1 MTTTGDKHVSSE
13 PGTYDLFVIGGGIN
27 GAGIA
32 RDAAGRGLSVLLC
45 EKDDLAQG
53 TSSRSGKLV
62 HGGLRYLEYYEFRLV
77 REALIERE
85 VLLES
90 APHIIWPMRF
100 VLPHN
105 PADRPAWLVRL
116 GLFLYD
122 HLGGR
127 KRLPGTRVLNLRTAP
142 EGAAIKPAYRKAF
155 EYSDCWVDDARLVVL
170 NALDAKTKGA
180 RILTRTACTGIRRRG
195 DLWHVE
201 MTDAAT
207 GAKTEAKAR
216 CVVNTAGPWVND
228 VIGRVAGLNSSR
240 SVRLVKGS
248 HIVVPKFW
256 EGRQAYLVQNPD
268 KRVIFI
274 NPYQNDLALIGTTDI
289 PYDGRPEDVTA
300 DENEVAYLLKSVN
313 RYFKQQ
319 LAPGDILHSF
329 SGVRPLYDDNA
340 ENPSAV
346 TRDYIFELDAAGKD
360 APLLSVFGGKITTF
374 RKLSEHALERL
385 KPFFPKMGPA
395 WTARAHLPGGDMA
408 DADFDQFL
416 GDLRARYRWLPS
428 DLAKHYARLYG
439 TRAHDLIGSA
449 TCLDELGAAFTPL
462 FREREARFLI
472 ENEWARTAEDL
483 MERRT
488 KHGLHMSDAEK
499 RAFSGWFEGQQAAA

>member
-1 MTTTGDKHVSSE
+1 MNAETCIF
-13 PGTYDLFVIGGGIN
+13 DLFIIGGGVN

-32 RDAAGRGLSVLLC
+32 RDAAGRGLSVILC

-122 HLGGR
+122 NLGGR
-127 KRLPGTRVLNLRTAP
+127 KRLPGTRTLNLKRAP
-142 EGAAIKPAYRKAF
+142 EGAPLKDEYGKAF
-155 EYSDCWVDDARLVVL
+155 EYSDCWVDDARLVLL
-170 NALDAKTKGA
+170 NALDAASRGA
-180 RILTRTACTGIRRRG
+180 EIHTRTACSSIRREAG
-195 DLWHVE
+195 LWVVE
-201 MTDAAT
+201 MTDT
-207 GAKTEAKAR
+207 ISGAKTIVKAR

-228 VIGRVAGLNSSR
+228 IIRRVAGMNSSR

-248 HIVVPKFW
+248 HIIVPKFW

-274 NPYQNDLALIGTTDI
+274 NPYENDLALIGTTDI
-289 PYDGRPEDVTA
+289 PYDGRPEDVAA
-300 DENEVAYLLKSVN
+300 DSNEIDYLLKSVN

-319 LAPGDILHSF
+319 LVASDIVHSF
-329 SGVRPLYDDNA
+329 SGVRPLYDDSA

-346 TRDYIFELDAAGKD
+346 TRDYIFEVDAENDK

-374 RKLSEHALERL
+374 RKLSEHALDRL
-385 KPFFPKMGPA
+385 KTFFPDMRPG
-395 WTARAHLPGGDMA
+395 WTAKSHLPGGDMA
-408 DADFDQFL
+408 NADFEQFL
-416 GDLRARYRWLPS
+416 GDVRARYPWLPF

-439 TRAHDLIGSA
+439 TRMHDLLGSA
-449 TCLDELGAAFTPL
+449 QSLADLGAAFSKL
-462 FREREARFLI
+462 LYEREAQFLRDT
-472 ENEWARTAEDL
+472 EWALQPQDIL
-483 MERRT
+483 ERRT
-488 KHGLHMSDAEK
+488 KHGLHMTEEQRQSFINWWT
-499 RAFSGWFEGQQAAA
+499 RQQVAA

>member
-1 MTTTGDKHVSSE
+1 MNK
-13 PGTYDLFVIGGGIN
+13 GTDIYDLFIIGGGVN

-32 RDAAGRGLSVLLC
+32 RDAAGRGLSVILC

-127 KRLPGTRVLNLRTAP
+127 KRLPGTRTLNLKTAP
-142 EGAAIKPAYRKAF
+142 EGAPLKDEYGKAF
-155 EYSDCWVDDARLVVL
+155 EYSDCWVDDARLVLL
-170 NALDAKTKGA
+170 NALDAAGRGA
-180 RILTRTACTGIRRRG
+180 EIHTRTACSSIRREEG
-195 DLWHVE
+195 IWIVE
-201 MTDAAT
+201 MTDTASGT
-207 GAKTEAKAR
+207 KRTVKAR

-228 VIGRVAGLNSSR
+228 IIRRVAGLNSSR

-248 HIVVPKFW
+248 HIIVPKFW

-274 NPYQNDLALIGTTDI
+274 NPYENDLALIGTTDI
-289 PYDGRPEDVTA
+289 PYEGHPEDVAA
-300 DENEVAYLLKSVN
+300 DSNEIDYLLKSVN

-319 LAPGDILHSF
+319 LVPADIVHSF
-329 SGVRPLYDDNA
+329 SGVRPLYDDSA

-346 TRDYIFELDAAGKD
+346 TRDYIFEVDADNNK

-374 RKLSEHALERL
+374 RKLSEHALDRL
-385 KPFFPKMGPA
+385 KPFFPNMRPGGLPRRSFREATWRMRISNSFWVICGPNIPGCPLISPSTTPGF
-395 WTARAHLPGGDMA
+395 TARACMTCLA
-408 DADFDQFL
+408 RR
-416 GDLRARYRWLPS
+416 DLFQIW
-428 DLAKHYARLYG
+428 
-439 TRAHDLIGSA
+439 AHGSA
-449 TCLDELGAAFTPL
+449 SFCMSGKRSSCAQRNGRFGQRMFWSGAP
-462 FREREARFLI
+462 
-472 ENEWARTAEDL
+472 NTAC
-483 MERRT
+483 T
-488 KHGLHMSDAEK
+488 
-499 RAFSGWFEGQQAAA
+499 

>member
-1 MTTTGDKHVSSE
+1 
-13 PGTYDLFVIGGGIN
+13 
-27 GAGIA
+27 
-32 RDAAGRGLSVLLC
+32 
-45 EKDDLAQG
+45 
-53 TSSRSGKLV
+53 
-62 HGGLRYLEYYEFRLV
+62 
-77 REALIERE
+77 
-85 VLLES
+85 
-90 APHIIWPMRF
+90 
-100 VLPHN
+100 
-105 PADRPAWLVRL
+105 
-116 GLFLYD
+116 
-122 HLGGR
+122 
-127 KRLPGTRVLNLRTAP
+127 
-142 EGAAIKPAYRKAF
+142 
-155 EYSDCWVDDARLVVL
+155 
-170 NALDAKTKGA
+170 
-180 RILTRTACTGIRRRG
+180 
-195 DLWHVE
+195 
-201 MTDAAT
+201 MTDAET

-274 NPYQNDLALIGTTDI
+274 NPYQSDLALIGTTDI

-346 TRDYIFELDAAGKD
+346 TRDYIFELDAAGKE

-385 KPFFPKMGPA
+385 RPFFPTMGPA

-416 GDLRARYRWLPS
+416 GELRARYRWLPA

-439 TRAHDLIGSA
+439 TRAHDLIGGA
-449 TCLDELGAAFTPL
+449 TSLDELGTAFTPL

-483 MERRT
+483 IERRT
-488 KHGLHMSDAEK
+488 KHGLHMSEAEK

>member
-1 MTTTGDKHVSSE
+1 MNK
-13 PGTYDLFVIGGGIN
+13 GTDIYDLFIIGGGVN

-32 RDAAGRGLSVLLC
+32 RDAAGRGLSVILC

-127 KRLPGTRVLNLRTAP
+127 KRLPGTRTLNLKTAP
-142 EGAAIKPAYRKAF
+142 EGAPLKDEYGKAF
-155 EYSDCWVDDARLVVL
+155 EYSDCWVDDARLVLL
-170 NALDAKTKGA
+170 NALDAAGRGA
-180 RILTRTACTGIRRRG
+180 EIHTRTACNSIRREEG
-195 DLWHVE
+195 IWIVE
-201 MTDAAT
+201 MTDTASGT
-207 GAKTEAKAR
+207 KRTVKAR

-228 VIGRVAGLNSSR
+228 IIRRVAGLNSSR

-248 HIVVPKFW
+248 HIIVPKFW

-274 NPYQNDLALIGTTDI
+274 NPYENDLALIGTTDI
-289 PYDGRPEDVTA
+289 PYEGHPEDVAA
-300 DENEVAYLLKSVN
+300 DSNEIDYLLKSVN

-319 LAPGDILHSF
+319 LVPADIVHSF
-329 SGVRPLYDDNA
+329 SGVRPLYDDSA

-346 TRDYIFELDAAGKD
+346 TRDYIFEVDAGNNK

-374 RKLSEHALERL
+374 RKLSEHALDRL
-385 KPFFPKMGPA
+385 KPFFPNMRPG
-395 WTARAHLPGGDMA
+395 WTAKAQLPGGDMA
-408 DADFDQFL
+408 NADFEQFL
-416 GDLRARYRWLPS
+416 GDMRAKYPWLPF

-439 TRAHDLIGSA
+439 TRMHDLLGSA
-449 TCLDELGAAFTPL
+449 RSVSDLGTRFSKL
-462 FREREARFLI
+462 LYEREAQFLRTT
-472 ENEWARTAEDL
+472 EWALWPEDVL
-483 MERRT
+483 ERRT
-488 KHGLHMSDAEK
+488 KHGLHMTEEERVVFTNWWTS
-499 RAFSGWFEGQQAAA
+499 QQVAA